1 MTLEG
6 HQRRDDGGGLRH
18 SPGIASFQPV
28 ACYFRFLAFRFPQK
42 SACNLVGLGTVLC
55 NLYSSTTCHSPGW
68 LAPMSKL
75 SFTQHRCFSGVL
87 YTNPN
92 KISNTREIPQNYHI
106 LCINC
111 FIPLND
117 PCFLQSFFFLFLP
130 VAKLLI
136 SPRWWFRKGQTHQQ
150 VPQQLHRVSANF
162 TPKFAKFAGKKDF
175 FGANDGDMC
184 CISRFQLRCSGEVM
198 PPCPSWAQVAG
209 KWFLVARLAAGFL
222 TIRVRNTKKKKQF
235 WEQQN
240 CLEWFEWSPLYCIW
254 LYIHIYLCVC
264 VNVCNQYPLVWC
276 PLLVS
281 GRGIQKL
288 PNQTNSTQSRGAPG
302 IFGRL
307 DVAIFASTRIW
318 LMPMEIWRMEEAVL
332 EKI

>member
-1 MTLEG
+1 M
-6 HQRRDDGGGLRH
+6 GGLLH

-55 NLYSSTTCHSPGW
+55 NLYSSTTCHCPGW

-136 SPRWWFRKGQTHQQ
+136 SPRWWFRKGRTHQQ
-150 VPQQLHRVSANF
+150 VPQLHRISANF
-162 TPKFAKFAGKKDF
+162 TRCFRCLLAKKIFW
-175 FGANDGDMC
+175 C
-184 CISRFQLRCSGEVM
+184 QWWRHVLYLPISIALYWRGHATVSILGSSCWKVVPACTVG
-198 PPCPSWAQVAG
+198 C
-209 KWFLVARLAAGFL
+209 RLL
-222 TIRVRNTKKKKQF
+222 N
-235 WEQQN
+235 
-240 CLEWFEWSPLYCIW
+240 
-254 LYIHIYLCVC
+254 
-264 VNVCNQYPLVWC
+264 YP
-276 PLLVS
+276 
-281 GRGIQKL
+281 G
-288 PNQTNSTQSRGAPG
+288 
-302 IFGRL
+302 
-307 DVAIFASTRIW
+307 
-318 LMPMEIWRMEEAVL
+318 
-332 EKI
+332 

>member
-1 MTLEG
+1 M
-6 HQRRDDGGGLRH
+6 GL
-18 SPGIASFQPV
+18 A
-28 ACYFRFLAFRFPQK
+28 
-42 SACNLVGLGTVLC
+42 TVLC

-68 LAPMSKL
+68 LAPMSKS

-162 TPKFAKFAGKKDF
+162 TQEIREICWHERF
-175 FGANDGDMC
+175 FGANDGDML
-184 CISRFQLRCSGEVM
+184 CISCSFFAQIQFQLRYSGEVM

-209 KWFLVARLAAGFL
+209 KWFLVARLGAGFL
-222 TIRVRNTKKKKQF
+222 TIRVRNTKKKEQF

-240 CLEWFEWSPLYCIW
+240 CLEWFEWSPLYISI
-254 LYIHIYLCVC
+254 LHMIMYSYLSMCV
-264 VNVCNQYPLVWC
+264 
-276 PLLVS
+276 
-281 GRGIQKL
+281 
-288 PNQTNSTQSRGAPG
+288 
-302 IFGRL
+302 
-307 DVAIFASTRIW
+307 
-318 LMPMEIWRMEEAVL
+318 
-332 EKI
+332 